1 LDPESA
7 TAWIHGSG
15 FNKIPGSRSGF
26 SESGSETLVMEV
38 VEHKIIEFFSNQVA
52 DQHSAKSPDP
62 IADPDP

>member
-1 LDPESA
+1 
-7 TAWIHGSG
+7 
-15 FNKIPGSRSGF
+15 
-26 SESGSETLVMEV
+26 MEV